1 MAIKN
6 MMHFLKGVRLELIKV
21 VWPKFDE
28 FIGSTIVVLVI
39 VCAFAIYLGVV
50 DLMFSKLA
58 RYIFTLY
65 GGY

>member
-6 MMHFLKGVRLELIKV
+6 MIQFLRDVRLELSKV
-21 VWPKFDE
+21 IWPKFDE
-28 FIGSTIVVLVI
+28 FVGSTIVVLVL
-39 VCAFAIYLGVV
+39 VSAFAIYLGTI
-50 DLMFSKLA
+50 DFMFSKLA

>member
-1 MAIKN
+1 
-6 MMHFLKGVRLELIKV
+6 MMQFLKGVRLELIKV